1 MAEEVRFK
9 DLIALVES
17 GDLEKLY
24 RRELPPRE
32 GDFIKSIVAPR
43 VCGFVKEIKQA
54 GTKAN
59 PIAAFTITLAND
71 SETSILQNDY
81 VFIAPKEYDL

>member
-1 MAEEVRFK
+1 MNA
-9 DLIALVES
+9 LIVLVES

-32 GDFIKSIVAPR
+32 GDFIKSEVAPR
-43 VCGFVKEIKQA
+43 VCGFVTAIKTA
-54 GTKAN
+54 GTKTN
-59 PIAAFTITLAND
+59 PILAFTVELANG

-81 VFIAPKEYDL
+81 LFIAPREYDL